1 MLPSFRLIAATFL
14 CGFAVIFASLRL
26 AASLNELHETIPVT
40 ASRAAPPE
48 MLPPVDADMRRSAAA
63 VPLMYDL
70 RFAVTSASLM
80 PTPASLAIPAV
91 NRTAPTALPPAVVQ
105 PPVDLAVLTPA
116 AAETGFA
123 EHDTIVVAVQR
134 MAPDEIPPFERSTTT
149 TQSMTD
155 LPTTNLPT
163 TDLPTEAAASA
174 EPPQL
179 ETPVD
184 TADPQ
189 VAAAPNAETVGPAI
203 PEPKAGYAPEP
214 EVTAVA
220 ASPTMA
226 NPVMVASVE
235 LRATPAPQPKTESQV
250 VAARPVGPGGP
261 QAAPARIDALAP
273 RSAPAAAMIG
283 PATTKPVQ
291 LAAFEPPAAPESGP
305 KPVRLSLDQPA
316 AILVTVPLPRA
327 RPALRAKARPAALH
341 IAARPA
347 AASAAAPSLGPKSVA
362 AKPIVKPAG
371 SRAKRTATHTARAV
385 RPDNTT
391 STGLF
396 PFGDLLPPPPLP
408 NPFGQ

>member
-1 MLPSFRLIAATFL
+1 
-14 CGFAVIFASLRL
+14 
-26 AASLNELHETIPVT
+26 
-40 ASRAAPPE
+40 
-48 MLPPVDADMRRSAAA
+48 
-63 VPLMYDL
+63 
-70 RFAVTSASLM
+70 
-80 PTPASLAIPAV
+80 
-91 NRTAPTALPPAVVQ
+91 
-105 PPVDLAVLTPA
+105 
-116 AAETGFA
+116 
-123 EHDTIVVAVQR
+123 
-134 MAPDEIPPFERSTTT
+134 MAPDEIPPFERSTTA

-155 LPTTNLPT
+155 PPTTDLPTADLPT
-163 TDLPTEAAASA
+163 ADLPTEAAASA

-226 NPVMVASVE
+226 NPVMIASVE
-235 LRATPAPQPKTESQV
+235 LRAAPAPQPKTESQV

-347 AASAAAPSLGPKSVA
+347 AAPAAAPSLGPKSVA